1 MMKKTLILIMVLLF
15 SINSFSA
22 DIKDQLSNPLIDKV
36 DRSEGLSNLSVSSI
50 EEDKYGF
57 LWFATQGGLNRYDG
71 KEFEIFRNNPF
82 NEEGLVNNLI
92 QTTFYDDENHE
103 IWLGTYQGISRYIIS
118 EDRFINYHSGEEGLS
133 NQIVTAISK
142 DSQGYY
148 WAGTLEG
155 LNRIDGETG
164 EIVQYQING
173 NVVRDI
179 LLDSKDQLIL
189 ATYEGIMLYNQEK
202 DLVEPLN
209 INLPSKFVMV
219 IKEFQ
224 PGIITG
230 GLWDGGVF
238 EFNFDTEELK
248 TWEFPNNNIYT
259 IEKTKDD
266 TLWAGSWGGGLFS
279 LTEEGKIYEIH
290 SGNKTNQVSHPVVY
304 SLLEDNSGILWI
316 GTNGGGINKI
326 NPRKINYTFL
336 ANDPDNP
343 DSLSPGKINAIYE
356 DTEGNY
362 WVLVYNQGIAKYTTE
377 GRLIKYN
384 KENNKIPDNTV
395 TTVLQIDNKLYFGTA
410 VGVLVYD
417 YQKNSFEPL
426 SSLPQDENVY
436 SLSNDGSNLWIGT
449 YSGGIYKYNWE
460 SEELQHFNNSGEE
473 NSLSDNLVYS
483 ILSDSKGRVW
493 IGTNNGLNIWDE
505 ETNGFIKYFRE
516 EGNKE
521 KIPSNNI
528 RIINED
534 SKGNI
539 WIGSVGGGLSRY
551 IEESG
556 TFKTYTEE
564 DGLSGNVVIG
574 IIEDSQGRIWA
585 STHDGISIIN
595 PETGVI
601 DRLTPEDGI
610 GGWEFNSGFFR
621 DKEDNLLFGGIHG
634 IIRIPDGF
642 ITSESQDVNLYI
654 TNMELYQKEITPD
667 LIIYNNFYKE
677 LEYDENYLSFRFVAL
692 DYDAPNKVNYF
703 YKLEGFDQDW
713 VNNGT
718 RDYVAFSNLEPGKY
732 KFNVY
737 AETIRGNVSETE
749 SLTFEIKKAWYKTI
763 PAIIIYLILFI
774 ITVLGAMKIWKNRYL
789 KERNIELEKISLY
802 DSLTGLYNRRYFDE
816 KLNEYVHLARRSKLN
831 ITIAMMDIDNFKRF
845 NDENGHVEGD
855 KILIKFASLIEKS
868 LPRSTD
874 FAARYGGD
882 EFVIVLYDTE
892 KEGAEIVF
900 EKIRD
905 KIKNS
910 EDINEYLSLSIGSI
924 SFIPN
929 EEVTI
934 EEMIKEAD
942 SALYEAKVSGKN
954 RIVLKNI

>member
-1 MMKKTLILIMVLLF
+1 MKKVLIFIIALLF
-15 SINSFSA
+15 STNTFSA
-22 DIKDQLSNPLIDKV
+22 DIIDQISNPLIDKV

-71 KEFEIFRNNPF
+71 KEFKIFRNNPF

-92 QTTFYDDENHE
+92 QTTFYDEEKHE

-118 EDRFINYHSGEEGLS
+118 EDKFINYHSREEGLS
-133 NQIVTAISK
+133 NQIVTAICK

-155 LNRIDGETG
+155 LNRINSETG

-179 LLDSKDQLIL
+179 LLDSKGRIIL
-189 ATYEGIMLYNQEK
+189 ATYEGMMLYNQEK
-202 DLVEPLN
+202 DIVEPLD

-230 GLWDGGVF
+230 GLWDGGLF
-238 EFNFDTEELK
+238 EFNFYTDELK
-248 TWEFPNNNIYT
+248 TWNFTNNNIYT
-259 IEKTKDD
+259 IEKTKDNV
-266 TLWAGSWGGGLFS
+266 LWAGSWGGGLFS
-279 LTEEGKIYEIH
+279 ITEKGEIH
-290 SGNKTNQVSHPVVY
+290 EISSGNKTNQVSHPVVY

-336 ANDPDNP
+336 ANDPENP
-343 DSLSPGKINAIYE
+343 NSLSSGKINAIYE
-356 DTEGNY
+356 DTDGNY
-362 WVLVYNQGIAKYTTE
+362 WILVYNQGIAKYTRD

-384 KENNKIPDNTV
+384 KENNKIPENTV

-410 VGVLVYD
+410 KGVMVYD
-417 YQKNSFEPL
+417 YQKDFIEPV
-426 SSLPQDENVY
+426 SNLPQEENVY
-436 SLSNDGSNLWIGT
+436 SLSNDGTNLWIGT

-460 SEELQHFNNSGEE
+460 NEELQQFNNSGDE

-483 ILSDSKGRVW
+483 ILSDSQGRVW
-493 IGTNNGLNIWDE
+493 IGTNNGLNLWDE
-505 ETNGFIKYFRE
+505 NVNGFKKFFRE

-539 WIGSVGGGLSRY
+539 WIGSVGGGLSKY
-551 IEESG
+551 IEETG
-556 TFKTYTEE
+556 KFETYTEE

-574 IIEDSQGRIWA
+574 VVEDSQGRIWA
-585 STHDGISIIN
+585 STHDGISILN
-595 PETGVI
+595 PDTGVI

-621 DKEDNLLFGGIHG
+621 DKNDNLLFGGIHG

-642 ITSESQDVNLYI
+642 ITSEVQDINLYI
-654 TNMELYQKEITPD
+654 TDMELYQKEIVPD
-667 LIIYNNFYKE
+667 LIIYNDFFKE

-692 DYDAPNKVNYF
+692 DYDAPKKVNYF
-703 YKLEGFDQDW
+703 YKLEGFDEEW
-713 VNNGT
+713 INNGT
-718 RDYVAFSNLEPGKY
+718 RDYVSFSNLKPGKY

-737 AETIRGNVSETE
+737 AETIRGNTSKTE
-749 SLTFEIKKAWYKTI
+749 ALTFEIKKAWYKTI
-763 PAIIIYLILFI
+763 PALIAYFVLFI
-774 ITVLGAMKIWKNRYL
+774 LAILGGMKIWKNRYL
-789 KERNIELEKISLY
+789 KKRNIELEKISLY
-802 DSLTGLYNRRYFDE
+802 DSLTGLYNRRYFDD

-831 ITIAMMDIDNFKRF
+831 ITLAMLDIDNFKRF

-855 KILIKFASLIEKS
+855 KILIKFASLIEKN

-892 KEGAEIVF
+892 KEGAKKVF

-905 KIKNS
+905 IIKNS
-910 EDINEYLSLSIGSI
+910 EDIKEYLSLSMGSI
-924 SFIPN
+924 SIIPD
-929 EEVTI
+929 EKTTI
-934 EEMIKEAD
+934 EDMIKEAD
-942 SALYEAKVSGKN
+942 DALYEAKVSGKN
-954 RIVLKNI
+954 RIIVK